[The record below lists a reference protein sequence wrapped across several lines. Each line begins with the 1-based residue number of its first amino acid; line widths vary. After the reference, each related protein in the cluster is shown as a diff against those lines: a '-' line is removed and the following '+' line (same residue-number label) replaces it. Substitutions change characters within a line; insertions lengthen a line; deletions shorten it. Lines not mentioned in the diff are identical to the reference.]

1 MNKDAYKANLDKLYL
16 DKSQYCIIAGG
27 VMLLWGLKETTED
40 IDIKVKPKYFE
51 ELKKKFIFKKS
62 TKYPNLYELDDM
74 TEVKV
79 EDFDA
84 SNVTIVDSYPT
95 ESLELTLKWM
105 LDHNRPKDQ
114 EKIKILQKFL
124 KERQRY

>member
-1 MNKDAYKANLDKLYL
+1 MNKDAYKANLDKLNL
-16 DKSQYCIIAGG
+16 DKSQYYIIAGG

-84 SNVTIVDSYPT
+84 SNATIVDSYPT

-114 EKIKILQKFL
+114 EKIKILRKFL

>member
-1 MNKDAYKANLDKLYL
+1 MDKDAYKANLDKLNI

-27 VMLLWGLKETTED
+27 VMLLWRLKETTED
-40 IDIKVKPKYFE
+40 IDIKVRPEYFE

-62 TKYPNLYELDDM
+62 TKYPNLYELGDT

-84 SNVTIVDSYPT
+84 SNVVTVDGYPT

-105 LDHNRPKDQ
+105 LDHNRPKDH

-124 KERQRY
+124 KERQ